1 MSDPFAK
8 MTPGQPLGSG
18 IGPFNLEWHNAV
30 SDLVRHSIRHK
41 SAGLNQG
48 NIEVLEDTKIWIA
61 NVEGV
66 IIPQFTAIGI
76 NKLLTFPDDFS
87 DFRNRMCFVTAP
99 LVRNRP
105 FAITQKSIH
114 VNQVFIAK
122 SAIAAGGVQPPA
134 GAWSRLIGDADPF
147 DATAHYAIGEQVTYG
162 GETYAAILP
171 VDGQATSD
179 TTYWIPLGSR
189 RGLWDGD
196 SYAAGEI
203 VAVPS
208 LGEILISGISRLLLF
223 ISHPRHL
230 YAGVSEL
237 GISTQEEPGPLE
249 IIWKE
254 DGTGERWAIVRFCCD
269 AFGLQ
274 VCAGVGALVFGPLEL
289 SASGIR
295 YGGDFTAGVATLAGS
310 GTSTPPGY
318 TGDGAGSLPALTLT
332 GSGNVYDPTPSGNLY
347 FGVTALAGTGTVV
360 NPPSGFAFIQFG
372 VLALDGTG
380 TNTPP
385 TCTGTGALTFG
396 AIVAV
401 GVGGGCC
408 GITSINGQTG
418 PAVRLGLGRS
428 GTGPNIGT
436 ITAWSSSVAYQAGDV
451 VSLGGSNYY
460 CILLNTNQT
469 PPNATYWT
477 LTTEDLIVANLPD
490 ASLTD
495 RGLITA
501 DYQVIT
507 GHKIIQGEDFDSLLT
522 VKSLESGTGYET
534 FIHYLSYAILATM
547 PSPRSPS
554 TDDPCGGN
562 VFFTNAKTSIN
573 HNDSISWSDGGS
585 VAIDL
590 IPPSGEFGVG
600 SSNTYLVLSGIR
612 YDKTGLA
619 SPFAGGDRPQYV
631 VVDSTTHP
639 GVTKYGQ
646 WATVAGLVF
655 SGGIYTS
662 GSFTGLTS
670 VAVSGGTTGLT
681 TSGGPITGS
690 GTITIDGTLGVA
702 NGGTGAT
709 SLTSGSLI
717 VGAGT
722 GSLSA
727 VTNTRVS
734 SGNLQ
739 LKLAAN
745 SWVDFGEASY

>member
-8 MTPGQPLGSG
+8 MTPGQPLRSG

-122 SAIAAGGVQPPA
+122 SAIAAGDVQPPA

-189 RGLWDGD
+189 RGLWDGA

-223 ISHPRHL
+223 ISHPKHL

-372 VLALDGTG
+372 ALALDGTG
-380 TNTPP
+380 TNTSP
-385 TCTGTGALTFG
+385 TFTGDGAVVDSADVLSVATSYTGVELF
-396 AIVAV
+396 VAEMTAPIQQV
-401 GVGGGCC
+401 SSGRW
-408 GITSINGQTG
+408 IYAWIEQTIS
-418 PAVRLGLGRS
+418 PASGDYVDMPEGRS
-428 GTGPNIGT
+428 GDTISGPFMRERN
-436 ITAWSSSVAYQAGDV
+436 D
-451 VSLGGSNYY
+451 
-460 CILLNTNQT
+460 
-469 PPNATYWT
+469 T
-477 LTTEDLIVANLPD
+477 LTCTPVY
-490 ASLTD
+490 SLVRQ
-495 RGLITA
+495 RGNFGGQRL
-501 DYQVIT
+501 Y
-507 GHKIIQGEDFDSLLT
+507 DFEHCCT
-522 VKSLESGTGYET
+522 T
-534 FIHYLSYAILATM
+534 
-547 PSPRSPS
+547 
-554 TDDPCGGN
+554 
-562 VFFTNAKTSIN
+562 
-573 HNDSISWSDGGS
+573 GS
-585 VAIDL
+585 VI
-590 IPPSGEFGVG
+590 
-600 SSNTYLVLSGIR
+600 
-612 YDKTGLA
+612 
-619 SPFAGGDRPQYV
+619 
-631 VVDSTTHP
+631 
-639 GVTKYGQ
+639 
-646 WATVAGLVF
+646 
-655 SGGIYTS
+655 
-662 GSFTGLTS
+662 
-670 VAVSGGTTGLT
+670 
-681 TSGGPITGS
+681 
-690 GTITIDGTLGVA
+690 
-702 NGGTGAT
+702 
-709 SLTSGSLI
+709 
-717 VGAGT
+717 GT
-722 GSLSA
+722 GSLIDTVDTVEGVGE
-727 VTNTRVS
+727 VTPTGSIGGGSVIDTADTCD
-734 SGNLQ
+734 GVATVDPVGFVGYGPLIDTVD
-739 LKLAAN
+739 LADGVATITPTGFVGAGALIDTVDTCAGVGYLYSN
-745 SWVDFGEASY
+745 SDFTSEGGIAIGGVYQTMADIPVQGGIAIGGTI

>member
-30 SDLVRHSIRHK
+30 SDSVRHSIRHK
-41 SAGLNQG
+41 SAGLNQS
-48 NIEVLEDTKIWIA
+48 NIEVLEDAKIWIA

-171 VDGQATSD
+171 ADGQATSD

-189 RGLWDGD
+189 RGLWDGA

-249 IIWKE
+249 VIWKE
-254 DGTGERWAIVRFCCD
+254 GGTGERWAIVRFCCD

-295 YGGDFTAGVATLAGS
+295 YGGDFTVGVATLAGA
-310 GTSTPPGY
+310 GTSTPPIY
-318 TGDGAGSLPALTLT
+318 TGTGAGSLPALTLA
-332 GSGNVYDPTPSGNLY
+332 GSGSVYDPTPSGNLY

-372 VLALDGTG
+372 ALALDGTG

-396 AIVAV
+396 AIIAV

-418 PAVRLGLGRS
+418 PTVRLGLGRS
-428 GTGPNIGT
+428 GTGPNLGT
-436 ITAWSSSVAYQAGDV
+436 VAAWSGSVTYEVGDIVLLSGTYYSCIESHTNLTPPNVTYWTETTWDSATTYQSGDLVLLSGDAYF
-451 VSLGGSNYY
+451 
-460 CILLNTNQT
+460 CILSNTNST

-477 LTTEDLIVANLPD
+477 LTTEDLLAMNFPD
-490 ASLTD
+490 ASTTA
-495 RGLITA
+495 RGQINAVTQTITGEKTIDNGFLAVSFVDDVSFPDSKTTINYNGILFDVTAGNPIDSPGVSGINPFDSGFLITVRSSA
-501 DYQVIT
+501 TYALGNVSLRLIATDGNLGVLYGGTSAVCVLGGAEGDLAPDPTPRFAVIA
-507 GHKIIQGEDFDSLLT
+507 GG
-522 VKSLESGTGYET
+522 
-534 FIHYLSYAILATM
+534 
-547 PSPRSPS
+547 SPS
-554 TDDPCGGN
+554 
-562 VFFTNAKTSIN
+562 
-573 HNDSISWSDGGS
+573 
-585 VAIDL
+585 AIM
-590 IPPSGEFGVG
+590 V
-600 SSNTYLVLSGIR
+600 
-612 YDKTGLA
+612 
-619 SPFAGGDRPQYV
+619 
-631 VVDSTTHP
+631 
-639 GVTKYGQ
+639 GQ
-646 WATVAGLVF
+646 WETVAGLGF
-655 SGGIYTS
+655 SGGLYT
-662 GSFTGLTS
+662 
-670 VAVSGGTTGLT
+670 GGTLSVPGSAITDTLAAGT
-681 TSGGPITGS
+681 TVT
-690 GTITIDGTLGVA
+690 
-702 NGGTGAT
+702 GGT
-709 SLTSGSLI
+709 
-717 VGAGT
+717 
-722 GSLSA
+722 
-727 VTNTRVS
+727 
-734 SGNLQ
+734 
-739 LKLAAN
+739 
-745 SWVDFGEASY
+745 W